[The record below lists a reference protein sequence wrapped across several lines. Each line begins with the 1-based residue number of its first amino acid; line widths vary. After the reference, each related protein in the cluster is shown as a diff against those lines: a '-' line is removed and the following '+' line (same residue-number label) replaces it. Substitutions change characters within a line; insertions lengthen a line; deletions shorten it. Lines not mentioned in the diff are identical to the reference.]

1 MLKAKNKNNLE
12 RSQRSD
18 SSHTNNSI
26 RSIAVLQL
34 ETMEATRQWNDIIK
48 VLKFVMVT

>member
-1 MLKAKNKNNLE
+1 MLKDKNKNNLE

-26 RSIAVLQL
+26 RSIAILQS
-34 ETMEATRQWNDIIK
+34 ETMEATRQWNDKIK
-48 VLKFVMVT
+48 VLRFVMVI

>member
-18 SSHTNNSI
+18 SSHTNNSV
-26 RSIAVLQL
+26 RSIAAIQS
-34 ETMEATRQWNDIIK
+34 ETMEATRQWTDIIK
-48 VLKFVMVT
+48 VLKFVMVI

>member
-1 MLKAKNKNNLE
+1 MLKDKNKNNLE

-26 RSIAVLQL
+26 RSIAILQS
-34 ETMEATRQWNDIIK
+34 EMMEAFHK
-48 VLKFVMVT
+48 AVG

>member
-18 SSHTNNSI
+18 SSHTNNSV
-26 RSIAVLQL
+26 RSIAVIQS
-34 ETMEATRQWNDIIK
+34 ETMAATRQWNDIIK
-48 VLKFVMVT
+48 VLKFVMVL

>member
-1 MLKAKNKNNLE
+1 MLKDKNKNNLE

-26 RSIAVLQL
+26 RSIAKLQS
-34 ETMEATRQWNDIIK
+34 EMMEAFHK
-48 VLKFVMVT
+48 AVG